1 MAMGQTGPTPRR
13 NGDRP
18 RRSKGSPEVPPSPA
32 VSAFRHMFGK
42 DIPQRP
48 SNYRA
53 GPSRQRSLAPF
64 QPAFTTTTAL
74 CVVSLLSQDILSY
87 SHSTLQV
94 CSVKPCH
101 DSRYV
106 TCGLTCAETLCTTG
120 GANANLCDVS
130 SIFKF
135 FYSFRPITFI
145 PSIAIVMQ
153 KLQDRTNAVMHV
165 RLVLDSHVLC
175 AKAAQNTNAI
185 TCVARRVGRLLSNRR
200 RLSWRFQRAM

>member
-1 MAMGQTGPTPRR
+1 MAMNQTGPPPRR

-18 RRSKGSPEVPPSPA
+18 RRSKGSPKLPQSPPVSPMRHLFGHRLRNNYTGTSRQHSPA
-32 VSAFRHMFGK
+32 PVQSA
-42 DIPQRP
+42 I
-48 SNYRA
+48 
-53 GPSRQRSLAPF
+53 
-64 QPAFTTTTAL
+64 TTTAL